1 MSEQILKTLDEQ
13 KTAVIEL
20 AQNASQRL
28 LIFSHELEP
37 EYYNQPAFI
46 EACKQMVIRHQ
57 QCHIRILVQNNETL
71 RNQEHRLLALM
82 QRLPSRIEIKLCHE
96 DDKHQP
102 ETFML
107 ADNRGIFLK
116 RVPGR
121 NKAAVVNSDALRK
134 NDEYSRLFQQ
144 AWDQGEIDS
153 TLRRLSL

>member
-13 KTAVIEL
+13 KAAVIEL
-20 AQNASQRL
+20 AQKASTRL
-28 LIFSHELEP
+28 LILSHELEP

-57 QCHIRILVQNNETL
+57 QCHIRILVQNNESL

-96 DDKHQP
+96 EHKHQP

-107 ADNRGIFLK
+107 ADNHSIFLK

-121 NKAAVVNSDALRK
+121 NKAAVVDSDARRK